1 MEDQTIVQQLMVLF
15 YMFQK
20 ENGAMM
26 TVRPKHMKHRDV
38 MILEGIMRMH
48 PDGSPVK
55 MSDISEYFKVTPA
68 AVSQVVRVFE
78 EKGWVKR
85 VTPAHDRRR
94 AYIQVTDTARQ
105 YMKECMTHMQENL
118 QMFITLLGE
127 EDARAL
133 VRILEKAI
141 AFYQQH
147 HGPTTSKE
155 EGDRTC

>member
-1 MEDQTIVQQLMVLF
+1 MCIRDRIYIDGIKTTDMRRKDLRSLF
-15 YMFQK
+15 GKMCI
-20 ENGAMM
+20 
-26 TVRPKHMKHRDV
+26 RD
-38 MILEGIMRMH
+38 R
-48 PDGSPVK
+48 
-55 MSDISEYFKVTPA
+55 
-68 AVSQVVRVFE
+68 
-78 EKGWVKR
+78 
-85 VTPAHDRRR
+85 
-94 AYIQVTDTARQ
+94 TDTERQ

>member
-1 MEDQTIVQQLMVLF
+1 MS
-15 YMFQK
+15 
-20 ENGAMM
+20 ACP
-26 TVRPKHMKHRDV
+26 RRSKHRDV
-38 MILEGIMRMH
+38 RVLEGVLRLH
-48 PDGSPVK
+48 PDGSTVK
-55 MSDISEYFKVTPA
+55 MGQSSEYLKVTRA
-68 AVSQVVRVFE
+68 AVSQVVRVLE
-78 EKGWVKR
+78 EKGWVER

-105 YMKECMTHMQENL
+105 YMKECMMHMQENL